1 MNNVANPIYG
11 PHLHQAVV
19 SYNSRQDLKLGH
31 HALRRARMCL
41 SQARGIKLSQGHQAG
56 QGAASRARGS
66 KQGWGHQAVPR
77 AVSKAM
83 LAAHRAACC
92 PRPHLLPTAI
102 LAAPGP
108 TCCPL
113 PCLMP
118 PAWLDAP
125 SLTQTLSRS
134 SQCFQRDRLGDLWKK
149 LKLPVTP
156 KVNISKGSQGSFP
169 LIKVFT
175 RECCSNC

>member
-1 MNNVANPIYG
+1 M
-11 PHLHQAVV
+11 

-66 KQGWGHQAVPR
+66 KHGCGQQAGLGSPSSPAGSKQGHACCPPR
-77 AVSKAM
+77 RLLPPAP
-83 LAAHRAACC
+83 LAAHG
-92 PRPHLLPTAI
+92 H
-102 LAAPGP
+102 
-108 TCCPL
+108 TCCPWPYLL
-113 PCLMP
+113 PPALLDA